1 MSGKFSRAGSKVAPH
16 LKRAI
21 LLVSLDILLINIA
34 LLASFYLRLEERPGE
49 LAAYRPTYLAAAA
62 AATLLIPLIYRL
74 FGLYRNIWRYASIGE
89 LWSVALASTAG
100 VGAVVALLFGV
111 SLVAASIPDAV
122 AFRRLPHI
130 VSVLFWLSVMLLTG
144 GARFTQRA
152 GHPRVLPPG
161 GNAKKIL
168 IIGAGDAGMVA
179 LRELKNGY
187 RYGTPIGFVDDDP
200 QKSGLM
206 LQGVPVLGTRLDIP
220 ALVRAH
226 AADEIIIA
234 IPSAS
239 GQELRE
245 IADIC
250 KKTPAALKILPGV
263 YDILS
268 GKLTVSAIREVE
280 LEDLLGRAP
289 VDLNV
294 AEVAGYLNGQVVLV
308 TGAGGSI
315 GAELCR
321 QILRFGPRRVI
332 LGGHGENSIFAIQQE
347 LISAPVTAEIFDIRD
362 EQKIRRVFAEYAP
375 TVVFHAAAHKHVP
388 LMEHNPE
395 EALLNNV
402 LGTRC
407 LARAAHESRV
417 RVFIMISTDKAVHP
431 ASVMGA
437 SKRIGEMII
446 QEMNTRS
453 ETKFAAVRFG
463 NVLGSR
469 GSVIPTFRRQIRE
482 GGPVTVTHPEM
493 TRYFMTIPE
502 ACQLVIQAGAMAAGG
517 EIFVLDMGQP
527 VKIAF
532 LAEELIRLSGFEPGE
547 DIQIVYTGIRPG
559 EKLYEE
565 LLTEEEGTAATK
577 HRRIFVG
584 RPNHID
590 REALNAFVAEV
601 RARGSVMAEAE
612 IVALIQTLLPE
623 FRSGTDSGG

>member
-1 MSGKFSRAGSKVAPH
+1 MSR
-16 LKRAI
+16 LKRSV
-21 LLVSLDILLINIA
+21 LQVSLDIFLINFA

-49 LAAYRPTYLAAAA
+49 LTQYRPTYLAAAA
-62 AATLLIPLIYRL
+62 AATLLIPLVYRF
-74 FGLYRNIWRYASIGE
+74 FGLYRRIWRYASIGE
-89 LWSVALASTAG
+89 LWSLTVASTAG
-100 VGAVVALLFGV
+100 VGAVVVILFCL
-111 SLVAASIPDAV
+111 SFVAGSIPAIG

-144 GARFTQRA
+144 GARFIQRA
-152 GHPRVLPPG
+152 RYPRGPAAG
-161 GNAKKIL
+161 KKIL
-168 IIGAGDAGMVA
+168 IIGAGDAGLVA
-179 LRELKNGY
+179 LRELKNGDY
-187 RYGTPIGFVDDDP
+187 RYGHPVGFVDDAP
-200 QKSGLM
+200 EKSGLM
-206 LQGVPVLGTRLDIP
+206 LQGVPVLGSRRDIP
-220 ALVRAH
+220 ALVRARGVE
-226 AADEIIIA
+226 EIIIA

-280 LEDLLGRAP
+280 VEDLLGRAP

-294 AEVAGYLNGQVVLV
+294 AEVAGYLNGGTILV

-315 GAELCR
+315 GSELCR
-321 QILRFGPRRVI
+321 QILQFGPRRVI

-347 LISAPVTAEIFDIRD
+347 LQGSPVIAEIFDIRD
-362 EQKIRRVFAEYAP
+362 EQKVRRVFAEHSP

-395 EALLNNV
+395 EAMLSNV
-402 LGTRC
+402 LGTRS
-407 LARAAHESRV
+407 LALAASESGARA
-417 RVFIMISTDKAVHP
+417 FIMISTDKAVHP

-446 QEMNTRS
+446 QDMNARS
-453 ETKFAAVRFG
+453 ATKFAAVRFG

-469 GSVIPTFRRQIRE
+469 GSVVPTFKSQIRR
-482 GGPVTVTHPEM
+482 GGPVTVTHPDM

-517 EIFVLDMGQP
+517 EVFVLDMGQP
-527 VKIAF
+527 VRIVD
-532 LAEELIRLSGFEPGE
+532 LAAELIRLSGFEPSA
-547 DIQIVYTGIRPG
+547 DIPIVYTGIRPG
-559 EKLYEE
+559 EKLHEE
-565 LLTEEEGTAATK
+565 LLTEEEGATATG

-590 REALNAFVAEV
+590 TEALHSFVEKL
-601 RARGSVMAEAE
+601 RARGSVMEEEE
-612 IVALIQTLLPE
+612 IIAGIRTLLPE
-623 FRSGTDSGG
+623 FRADA